1 MQTRELFLDGYE
13 LYEANQ
19 GSFRIRGI
27 GAIDRWFSRAPIP
40 RAENRGVS
48 ACAQRASQLRS
59 LEERLPLLGGPTPRL
74 TCAAG
79 RCVDRHDW
87 RHRMH
92 MKNAAGLGPR
102 QRRQV
107 QAMLGGGLMRREIV
121 AFLQRCKLMK

>member
-27 GAIDRWFSRAPIP
+27 GAIDRWFSRTPIP

-59 LEERLPLLGGPTPRL
+59 LEERLPLLGGLTIHLSRAAERGTMKRHGHINEYMFVNRRWRRRLPRH
-74 TCAAG
+74 
-79 RCVDRHDW
+79 V
-87 RHRMH
+87 
-92 MKNAAGLGPR
+92 GP
-102 QRRQV
+102 
-107 QAMLGGGLMRREIV
+107 GHG
-121 AFLQRCKLMK
+121 